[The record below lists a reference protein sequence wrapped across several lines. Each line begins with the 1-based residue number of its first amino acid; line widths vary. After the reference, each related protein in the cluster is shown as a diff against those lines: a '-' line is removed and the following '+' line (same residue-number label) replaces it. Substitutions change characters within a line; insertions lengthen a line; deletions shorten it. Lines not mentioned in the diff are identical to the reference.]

1 MRWLAIL
8 SLLLAGCAPQAPPP
22 ARGARATRIVSL
34 DYCAD
39 QYVLKLVPRAR
50 ILALSPDARA
60 DFSYMRARAAGVR
73 QIRPTAED
81 VLLLKPDLV
90 VRSYGGGPQ
99 LANLMARAG
108 VPVLQL
114 GYADDL
120 PGVRRVLTDAA
131 TRLGETARGEAVA
144 REMDR
149 RVAALQVGSRDRSAL
164 YVTPGGVTSGPGS
177 LVDAMLS
184 AGGLR
189 NLQTTPGW
197 GPLPLERLAYE
208 RPDVVA
214 AAFFDTRWNRP
225 DPWSASAHPV
235 VGQALAARPT
245 ADLPGAWTACGG
257 WFLLDAVE
265 RLAKVAR

>member
-1 MRWLAIL
+1 MRRLAIL
-8 SLLLAGCAPQAPPP
+8 LCLTGCTPAASPP
-22 ARGARATRIVSL
+22 GEGRATRIVSL

-39 QYVLKLVPRAR
+39 QYVLKLAR
-50 ILALSPDARA
+50 RRHILALSPDATSE
-60 DFSYMRARAAGVR
+60 FSYLHDRAKRIRQVR
-73 QIRPTAED
+73 PSAED
-81 VLLLKPDLV
+81 VLLLKPDLI
-90 VRSYGGGPQ
+90 VRSYGGGPN
-99 LANLMARAG
+99 LAPLMERAG

-120 PGVRRVLTDAA
+120 PGVRRVLIDAA
-131 TRLGETARGEAVA
+131 AGLGEVQRGAAVA
-144 REMDR
+144 QAMDR
-149 RVAALQVGSRDRSAL
+149 RVAALRGAAVRRTAL
-164 YVTPGGVTSGPGS
+164 YVTPGGITSGRGT

-189 NLQTTPGW
+189 NFQTSEGW

-208 RPDVVA
+208 RPDVIA

-235 VGQALAARPT
+235 AARAMKGRPT
-245 ADLPGAWTACGG
+245 VALPGAWTACGG

-265 RLAKVAR
+265 RLAGVAL